1 MSLVRYAEKSY
12 IKEAVL
18 AVKIIVEDIAVIG
31 KVDKVIRADLV
42 GIE

>member
-1 MSLVRYAEKSY
+1 MWYAEKSS

-18 AVKIIVEDIAVIG
+18 AVNIIVEDIAVIG
-31 KVDKVIRADLV
+31 KIVDKGTGRAESV

>member
-1 MSLVRYAEKSY
+1 MWYAEKSS

-18 AVKIIVEDIAVIG
+18 AVKIIVGGIAANG
-31 KVDKVIRADLV
+31 KIVDKGTGRAESV